1 MNDTDL
7 QCSTGPFW
15 AYDFERALDLIAE
28 AGFTSIEL
36 MITRD
41 PRTQEPESCLE
52 LVAQRGLRVAAVHG
66 PFLMLNRSVWGLRAE
81 PKLERGI
88 ELCRALGVS
97 IYVVHPPYPL
107 EGSFARWLAR
117 TPSHPPDVKVA
128 VETMY
133 PKWVGER
140 RLQAY
145 RWLKPHELVAHSPS
159 VVMDTSHLAL
169 AREDILEAFEVLLPR
184 LVHIHLSDQAGD
196 NKDGHL
202 SIGDGMLPIDR
213 LLKEVARSTYSG
225 SIALELSVSRYVEQ
239 PQELVRMLSANRELV
254 GATLGLN
261 LFSPMPHETEGL
273 PRKARKATE
282 GLPRKA
288 TERLPRKATEG
299 LPRKAKGESP

>member
-1 MNDTDL
+1 MIAHTL

-28 AGFTSIEL
+28 AGFSSIEL
-36 MITRD
+36 MVTSD
-41 PRTQEPESCLE
+41 PRTQEPELCLD

-66 PFLMLNRSVWGLRAE
+66 PFLMLNRTVWGLRAE
-81 PKLERGI
+81 PKLARGI
-88 ELCRALGVS
+88 ELCRALGVPT
-97 IYVVHPPYPL
+97 YVVHPPYPL

-117 TPSHPPDVKVA
+117 TPSHPEDVNVA

-133 PKWVGER
+133 PKWAGGR

-145 RWLKPHELVAHSPS
+145 RWLQPHELVAHSPS

-202 SIGDGMLPIDR
+202 SIGDGILPIDR
-213 LLKEVARSTYSG
+213 LLREVSRSTYSG
-225 SIALELSVSRYVEQ
+225 TIALELSVSRFSEQ
-239 PQELVRMLSANRELV
+239 PRELVRMLSANREHVIAALTPNS
-254 GATLGLN
+254 A
-261 LFSPMPHETEGL
+261 SPKEMPSKQTEGL
-273 PRKARKATE
+273 PRTAQ
-282 GLPRKA
+282 
-288 TERLPRKATEG
+288 
-299 LPRKAKGESP
+299 GEPP

>member
-1 MNDTDL
+1 MNDFAL

-81 PKLERGI
+81 SKIERGI
-88 ELCRALGVS
+88 ELCRTLGVVT
-97 IYVVHPPYPL
+97 YVVHPPYPF
-107 EGSFARWLAR
+107 EASFARWLAH
-117 TPSHPPDVKVA
+117 TEGHPQDVKVA

-133 PKWVGER
+133 PKWAAGR

-145 RWLKPHELVAHSPS
+145 RWLKPHELVAYSPW
-159 VVMDTSHLAL
+159 VVMDTSHLGL
-169 AREDILEAFEVLLPR
+169 AREDIFEAFEVLLPR

-202 SIGDGMLPIDR
+202 SIGDGILPIDR
-213 LLKEVARSTYSG
+213 LLGEVSRSTYSG
-225 SIALELSVSRYVEQ
+225 TVALELSVSRYSEQ
-239 PQELVRMLSANRELV
+239 PQELVRMLRANRERV
-254 GATLGLN
+254 SSALGPK
-261 LFSPMPHETEGL
+261 FPSPTGL
-273 PRKARKATE
+273 PHRS
-282 GLPRKA
+282 
-288 TERLPRKATEG
+288 
-299 LPRKAKGESP
+299 GESP

>member
-1 MNDTDL
+1 MDDIDP

-15 AYDFERALDLIAE
+15 AYEFERALDLIAE

-52 LVAQRGLRVAAVHG
+52 LVAQRGLRVTAVHG
-66 PFLMLNRSVWGLRAE
+66 PFLMLNRTVWGLRAE
-81 PKLERGI
+81 PKIERGI
-88 ELCRALGVS
+88 ELCRALGVPT
-97 IYVVHPPYPL
+97 YVVHPPYPL

-117 TPSHPPDVKVA
+117 TPSHPADVKVA

-133 PKWVGER
+133 PKWAGGR

-202 SIGDGMLPIDR
+202 SIGDGILPLDR
-213 LLKEVARSTYSG
+213 LLSEISRSAYSG
-225 SIALELSVSRYVEQ
+225 TIALELSVSRYSEQ
-239 PQELVRMLSANRELV
+239 PQELVRMLRANRERVISAL
-254 GATLGLN
+254 
-261 LFSPMPHETEGL
+261 E
-273 PRKARKATE
+273 PRFPPA
-282 GLPRKA
+282 
-288 TERLPRKATEG
+288 ERLPKNSQ
-299 LPRKAKGESP
+299 GESP